1 VRIIELQVDNIKG
14 IRTATVRPDGDVV
27 VISGRNGQGK
37 SSILDGMLLAIAGG
51 KASKLVEQPIRKGE
65 TRASVRV
72 DLGDFTVTR
81 TWREGGSSV
90 LDVRNRDGMSVPSQQ
105 KFLDGL
111 NGALWFDPLAFAA
124 MKAADQRSMLLDLI
138 TLPFDPQEM
147 RDAKKAL
154 YDERTIA
161 NREAKALTAR
171 FEAAPT
177 PLSTT
182 PDEEVAAS
190 TLMER
195 FQEAQELQ
203 AANDVVRHNLTA
215 AEEALDRANE
225 VAADLEERLEKARA
239 AVDVADAWCA
249 EKHKLVEALEDP
261 DLDELKAELERV
273 DEVNSA
279 VREKK
284 AWIEL
289 RSEVAAAMQEAMD
302 LNDRLNLIVETE
314 QEAIAEAEMPIEG
327 LAFDEDGV
335 TFNGVPFTD
344 LSSAEQLK
352 VSVAMGMALNPTL
365 RVMRIMDGSL
375 LDEESIK
382 VISELA
388 GTNDYQVWLEI
399 VSSSG
404 DYGFV
409 IEDGTVVRQ
418 PPPDEDEF

>member
-1 VRIIELQVDNIKG
+1 MRIIELQVDNIKG

-65 TRASVRV
+65 DRASVRV

-81 TWREGGSSV
+81 TWRDGSTSV
-90 LDVRNRDGMSVPSQQ
+90 LDVRNKDGMSVPSQQ

-147 RDAKKAL
+147 REAKKAL

-171 FEAAPT
+171 FEAAPS

-195 FQEAQELQ
+195 FQKAQELQ
-203 AANDVVRHNLTA
+203 AANDVARHNLTA

-239 AVDVADAWCA
+239 AVDAADAHCA
-249 EKHKLVEALEDP
+249 EKHKLVEALVDP
-261 DLDELKAELERV
+261 DLDELKSELERV
-273 DEVNSA
+273 DEINSA

-289 RSEVAAAMQEAMD
+289 RNEVAAATQEAMD

-314 QEAIAEAEMPIEG
+314 QDAIAEAEMPIEG

-335 TFNGVPFTD
+335 TFNGVPFND

-418 PPPDEDEF
+418 PPPEEDEF